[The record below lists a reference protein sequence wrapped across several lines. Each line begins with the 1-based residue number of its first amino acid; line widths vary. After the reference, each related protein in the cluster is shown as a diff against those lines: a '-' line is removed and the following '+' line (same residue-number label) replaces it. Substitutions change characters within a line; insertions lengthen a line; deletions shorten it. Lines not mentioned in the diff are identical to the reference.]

1 MKIVAQALVGATK
14 WRACLRCPLTV
25 GVPPGGLYWWLW
37 REGPRIAAGWGR
49 LQGCSRTALRSS
61 RSLRLASGVLA
72 RRRRRRRLRPS
83 TSSFPLTPLP
93 CPKRINVARFD
104 NAEEA

>member
-1 MKIVAQALVGATK
+1 MKIVAQALVGATE
-14 WRACLRCPLTV
+14 WWAGLRCPLTG

-61 RSLRLASGVLA
+61 RSLRLASGNLDPP
-72 RRRRRRRLRPS
+72 RRRRRLRPS
-83 TSSFPLTPLP
+83 ISSFPLTFFSCLE
-93 CPKRINVARFD
+93 RRSVACFD

>member
-14 WRACLRCPLTV
+14 WRACLRCPVTV

-72 RRRRRRRLRPS
+72 PRRRRRRLRPS
-83 TSSFPLTPLP
+83 TSSFPLPFLSCLERRSVT
-93 CPKRINVARFD
+93 CFD